1 MLESD
6 IIWQLTHKLE
16 TNQDYNTLYD
26 GSKKFNNLKSAS
38 HGESNSTPVDDNSV
52 LQADLKSTT
61 GIDIVKEADEKSVSL
76 VSVSG
81 TSNISKLIS
90 PSEQLETSHK
100 IDIN

>member
-26 GSKKFNNLKSAS
+26 GSKKFNSLKSAS
-38 HGESNSTPVDDNSV
+38 HSKDSMPPEDIQVSV
-52 LQADLKSTT
+52 LQADQKSTET
-61 GIDIVKEADEKSVSL
+61 VEIVKEADEKSVSL

-90 PSEQLETSHK
+90 PSE
-100 IDIN
+100 